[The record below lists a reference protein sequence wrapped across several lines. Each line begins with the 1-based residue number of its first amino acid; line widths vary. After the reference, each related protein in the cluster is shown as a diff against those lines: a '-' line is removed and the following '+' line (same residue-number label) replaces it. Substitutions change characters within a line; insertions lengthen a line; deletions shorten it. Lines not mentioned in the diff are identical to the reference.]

1 VSFII
6 IFWHTVVSYLLSV
19 IVMPLVTCRMGNSGI
34 ICLTCASICACMR
47 AFWQR
52 YSRTGLPSNSRFA
65 DIMYMPSV
73 LWRCLFGSRKG
84 IRPVKKLSDGVLA
97 WLSAWSE
104 FQTCILPSWGH
115 CHSLSLASAKSRFV
129 LPFWYRL
136 TRVVREKGPLN
147 GCMYVMYILLLYLS
161 VELKH
166 CALIR
171 CSYYKFHQVIS
182 LICALLLACCS
193 IFTFGLELYQVLPSF
208 GWWTY
213 LEVCTVFVRVLLI
226 VFPIWCAACWP
237 RKQANLLWK
246 TRKSQS
252 IGDRSQSS

>member
-1 VSFII
+1 MFDLCIHLCMHAGILAAVFSDRLAVKFSFRWYNVYA
-6 IFWHTVVSYLLSV
+6 FSA
-19 IVMPLVTCRMGNSGI
+19 
-34 ICLTCASICACMR
+34 LTLFVWQQEGHPAC
-47 AFWQR
+47 
-52 YSRTGLPSNSRFA
+52 
-65 DIMYMPSV
+65 
-73 LWRCLFGSRKG
+73 
-84 IRPVKKLSDGVLA
+84 KKLSDGVLA

-136 TRVVREKGPLN
+136 TWVVREKGPLN

-171 CSYYKFHQVIS
+171 CSYYKFHRVIS